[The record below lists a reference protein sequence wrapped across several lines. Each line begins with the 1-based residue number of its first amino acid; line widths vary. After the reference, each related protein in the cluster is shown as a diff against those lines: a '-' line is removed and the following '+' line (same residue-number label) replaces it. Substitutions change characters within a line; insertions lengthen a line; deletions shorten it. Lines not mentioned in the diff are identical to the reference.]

1 MAVQS
6 QDTQPLK
13 RGRVLYIDNLR
24 IVLTALVIL
33 HHLAIQYGAPGM
45 TYYVEEGPMS
55 DISFILMT
63 LFLAINQSFFMGFFF
78 MVSSYFSPG
87 SFDRHGAWPYVRDRL
102 KRLGIP
108 LLFYILVIS
117 PLLQYVLALFY
128 GFDGNIL
135 EYIPGFI
142 ESLPGL
148 DVGPLW
154 FVAALLFFSLLYVL
168 WRLIFQPAPVDHGGR
183 SYALSNTT
191 IAIFGVALGLV
202 TFVVRIWLPVGWEF
216 MLLHWQF
223 PHFAQYIA
231 MFVIGLIAYQRGW
244 FTGLTDAQGKVWR
257 WVVVA
262 LIVLFPVLFVLGG
275 ALEGNLEPFMGGIH
289 WQSFAYSLWEQ
300 FMCVAMVVTLVVWFR
315 KRFNNQNTLG
325 KALSSGAYA
334 TYVIHAA
341 VIVLLALA
349 LRGIQLD
356 MALKFVLVAPFAV
369 SLSFFVGYLLKK
381 LPIARNIL

>member
-1 MAVQS
+1 
-6 QDTQPLK
+6 
-13 RGRVLYIDNLR
+13 
-24 IVLTALVIL
+24 
-33 HHLAIQYGAPGM
+33 
-45 TYYVEEGPMS
+45 
-55 DISFILMT
+55 
-63 LFLAINQSFFMGFFF
+63 
-78 MVSSYFSPG
+78 
-87 SFDRHGAWPYVRDRL
+87 
-102 KRLGIP
+102 
-108 LLFYILVIS
+108 
-117 PLLQYVLALFY
+117 
-128 GFDGNIL
+128 
-135 EYIPGFI
+135 
-142 ESLPGL
+142 
-148 DVGPLW
+148 
-154 FVAALLFFSLLYVL
+154 
-168 WRLIFQPAPVDHGGR
+168 
-183 SYALSNTT
+183 
-191 IAIFGVALGLV
+191 
-202 TFVVRIWLPVGWEF
+202 

-262 LIVLFPVLFVLGG
+262 LIVLFPVVFVLGG

-289 WQSFAYSLWEQ
+289 WQSFAYSLWEK

-381 LPIARNIL
+381 LPLARNIL